1 LITLQ
6 REIKKTV
13 VFVTHDLDEA
23 LRLGDR
29 IAIMRDGA
37 IEQIGTADEIL
48 SNPANEYVEKFLQG
62 IDVSKILDANSIS
75 KWPREVIRETEGVS
89 VALHRMKKADT
100 DYLFVLGPRNKLV
113 GMILQ
118 EDVLKL
124 AKDKQTSIK
133 DIIKET
139 TSVQSGTIMRD
150 VYPELRNAEK
160 DLAVVDENGRF
171 LGLITHSILLMT
183 LDERKGGDGIAES

>member
-1 LITLQ
+1 MGLEEWKDKFPSELSGGMKQRVGLARALIMDSDILLMDEPFSALDALIRAEMQEELISLQ
-6 REIKKTV
+6 QEIKKTV

-75 KWPREVIRETEGVS
+75 KWPREVIRKTESVS
-89 VALHRMKKADT
+89 IALHRMKKADM
-100 DYLFVLGPRNKLV
+100 DYLFVLG
-113 GMILQ
+113 
-118 EDVLKL
+118 
-124 AKDKQTSIK
+124 AK
-133 DIIKET
+133 
-139 TSVQSGTIMRD
+139 
-150 VYPELRNAEK
+150 
-160 DLAVVDENGRF
+160 
-171 LGLITHSILLMT
+171 
-183 LDERKGGDGIAES
+183 